1 MVRELDPGLDVR
13 IAPALGK
20 PEEIDTALAWW
31 PQPGC
36 SRRCR
41 TCASSSRSAP
51 ASITC
56 FSDPDLPDVPIV
68 RFVDPD
74 LTGRMV
80 EYVALHVLYHHR
92 RMSEF
97 RELQA
102 RKVWKYV
109 PEPAAH
115 EVRVGVMGLGVLGA
129 RRGATRSRCSATR
142 CAAGAARRSRSTASP
157 ASPAAGE
164 LDAFLADTDILA
176 VLLPL
181 TPRHARLID
190 RRCSRSCRGGGRDAR
205 LPGPVLINAGRGG
218 LQVDADIL
226 ASAGGG
232 RALRRLAR
240 RVRGRAAAALEPAVV
255 ASARRRH
262 AAQRRRERARRD
274 RALHAAPDGGAK
286 RGEPLR
292 TSSTAGAGIEGDVI
306 PAGARQ
312 RGEPGPRGHNHSRRP
327 GSRIFR
333 WRNSGMTGLIATR
346 RSRAGWCGSAAPAG
360 RPAASSTII
369 SLKSLA

>member
-1 MVRELDPGLDVR
+1 MALLIASNSRAEEFAAMVRELDPSLDVR

-31 PQPGC
+31 PQPGLLKTLPNLRLIV
-36 SRRCR
+36 SVG
-41 TCASSSRSAP
+41 AGVDHL
-51 ASITC
+51 

-115 EVRVGVMGLGVLGA
+115 EIRVGVMGLGVLGA
-129 RRGATRSRCSATR
+129 ASANALKVFGYQVRGWSRERKSLPGIACY
-142 CAAGAARRSRSTASP
+142 AGKP
-157 ASPAAGE
+157 E

-181 TPRHARLID
+181 TTDTRGLFNRSLLAKLSRRGRHKD
-190 RRCSRSCRGGGRDAR
+190 

-218 LQVDADIL
+218 LQIDADIL
-226 ASAGGG
+226 AALQAGELYAASLDVFETEPLPHSSPLWSHPRVLVTPHNAAESAPAAIVRYTLRQMAAHKRGG
-232 RALRRLAR
+232 
-240 RVRGRAAAALEPAVV
+240 ALENMVDP
-255 ASARRRH
+255 
-262 AAQRRRERARRD
+262 
-274 RALHAAPDGGAK
+274 K
-286 RGEPLR
+286 RGY
-292 TSSTAGAGIEGDVI
+292 
-306 PAGARQ
+306 
-312 RGEPGPRGHNHSRRP
+312 
-327 GSRIFR
+327 
-333 WRNSGMTGLIATR
+333 
-346 RSRAGWCGSAAPAG
+346 
-360 RPAASSTII
+360 
-369 SLKSLA
+369 